1 MELKGEIPWTKEH
14 PVSVSV
20 VSTGTF
26 VSLLVCLPFYHG
38 ISISTHSIYLSIYI
52 YISVEEQQGVRH
64 TVQPVWEG
72 VPPVRLSGGRQKVG
86 GSHQQRD
93 RLPAQEIVLHRH
105 GRRVQL
111 RERYPRL
118 VGTAAADRWWWW
130 WWLTNRPTISK
141 QVNKISNAIQQQ
153 IGPLCI
159 YVQFSTSA
167 LPVSNEAY

>member
-1 MELKGEIPWTKEH
+1 M
-14 PVSVSV
+14 
-20 VSTGTF
+20 
-26 VSLLVCLPFYHG
+26 VCGRHLNFDPPH
-38 ISISTHSIYLSIYI
+38 ISICLSIYCI
-52 YISVEEQQGVRH
+52 CLSISVEEQQGVRH

-72 VPPVRLSGGRQKVG
+72 VPPVRLSGGRQEVG

-93 RLPAQEIVLHRH
+93 RLPAQEIVFHRH

-118 VGTAAADRWWWW
+118 VGTAAADRCW
-130 WWLTNRPTISK
+130 WWLTNQPTISK
-141 QVNKISNAIQQQ
+141 QVNKISNAMLQQ